1 MTLVKDRNSEECGTD
16 EEYRCMRMIDKGEL
30 SYVMEPTYM
39 HCFYPLKKSE
49 TILKS

>member
-1 MTLVKDRNSEECGTD
+1 MKSLVLMKNID
-16 EEYRCMRMIDKGEL
+16 EDDGQREL

-49 TILKS
+49 TVLKS